1 MLLFTGGTLTVQKKY
16 ENYEQLFSSTISDL
30 TENSEKWLSFLETA
44 SRMYKYSFEDQ
55 LLIYA
60 QRPETRACADYSFW
74 TAVNRMN
81 RQLRQ
86 GCTEIALLD
95 QEKRKLHY
103 VYAMEDTEPKTN
115 GKSRNPEHYIW
126 QLAPDNRDVINDMLC
141 RQGGINSNNIE
152 KTIISMTSSMT
163 KLKMAE
169 YISEFDNIYHGLG
182 IKSPKLE
189 LETVVAEIAAASA
202 AYMTAKRT
210 GTDVSNY
217 LNMDCFSNLNLID
230 NPELTAFLGRVTT
243 DTAGAVLKL
252 IERNVNEH
260 KIQERSSEN
269 EQLTKGENRERN
281 TLRSERG
288 NNDISPNISREQRG
302 RNSDNTPLR
311 QDEREVSQGELQS
324 DIQQNADVRRVNS
337 SSGIDR
343 RTSSDNGRT
352 DNIGNGE
359 SGRNRRGAESE
370 RPDEVDRSDE
380 QLQTGSSR
388 DNSQGTDRSILSKET
403 EETKPSVSSVNDEAI
418 HNAFNEFKLNHS
430 FSNEQQLFFD
440 RIEQFAAKNNV
451 TENIIDRAFSERPV
465 YRRTYGN
472 RENLSKKMFEHSLKV
487 LESELERAIR
497 KNLAENNEKSAVS
510 VEQETSETI
519 NVHSEKTEGQ
529 EMAKYS
535 IYQLKSGAEYHD
547 YRFSNSDY
555 MKRMGYTPNFADY
568 DMVYTGDLSDIQG
581 NNKLEAIY
589 EKFNIAHPEDF
600 TGHSLSVSDI
610 VVIEENG
617 EKTAHFVDSI
627 GFTKM
632 PDFFLE
638 RKNNIVVDI
647 PKYNLTLDFSK
658 INSVSLKEE
667 QQNYIGG
674 LDSNGHEAKDNYDIG
689 TRTNRYYA
697 HDTELYVHNS
707 EYGTMPTKIDT
718 MIEDIEQFLDKSLE
732 LTDYRL
738 EIEDKN
744 GNTTIFDASKNSA
757 AVNDDVS
764 EEIIISSEDEI
775 FEHNAAV
782 LNDTQV
788 DDVLKLQENGEEMY
802 FRVTTITDDFMISM
816 ERVNEDGSPHT
827 EIGIGTKAIV
837 GKWKEILA
845 KENEN
850 SYIIRNPHISNE
862 NEVEQ
867 SEEQAVTIHSVDD
880 IEIGDMYN
888 YKGRE
893 YTVVSMRG
901 IYPDDVGISYNETMS
916 NGTVYAV
923 TENVDRH
930 KLAREGIYLGKSD
943 KLTQES
949 TATEYSEVTRSMYHT
964 DNPDVLI
971 IEGKG
976 SLAKIDITPTEELW
990 NRLAEKGIVR
1000 TNESVDRIIF
1010 NTDNLNWNKLVIP
1023 DKWGN
1028 MTNNIDIDKVFTEN
1042 EVRIAQSVADDVITP
1057 TLEGSQL
1064 SMFDEHITDD
1074 IILPTEEAPEEVL
1087 QVNEFEN
1094 KQSKIIQD
1102 NATKTD
1108 FTITDDK
1115 LGEGGAKTK
1124 YRANVEAIKTLKAI
1138 EADGRTATPEEQ
1150 EILSKYVGWGG
1161 LKNAFE
1167 DFHDD
1172 WKKEFTELKELLTPE
1187 EYKLAKASVLN
1198 AHYTSPLVI
1207 EKMYEALRNNGFTGG
1222 KILEPAMGI
1231 GNYFGKMPEDI
1242 RSSSN
1247 LYGVELDD
1255 ISGRIAKQLYQNA
1268 NIRITGF
1275 EKTLFKDNSFDLA
1288 IGNVPFGAYS
1298 LNEPK
1303 YNKYHFQIHDHFF
1316 AKALDKVKPGGIVAF
1331 ITSKGTLDKKN
1342 PDVRKYLAERAE
1354 LVGAIRLPNNAF
1366 KNNAGTEVTSDI
1378 IFLQKRENP
1387 IELTPLTT
1395 PDWVH
1400 LGKTDNGLTVNQ
1412 YFIDNPHM
1420 VLGNIVAGNKLYGHG
1435 NDDTMCE
1442 AIEGAD
1448 LSEQLS
1454 EAIKHINFEVL
1465 EKREEM
1471 AVEDTIAEIP
1481 SGIKNFSYAVINDK
1495 IYYRNNDE
1503 MELFNGKKSDIP
1515 RIKGM
1520 LDIRD
1525 TLRELIACQL
1535 DNGSDE
1541 QLHELQTKLNT
1552 VYDSFVAKYG
1562 RLNDKINV
1570 KAIKEDS
1577 SAPLLS
1583 SLEIY
1588 KGEEFS
1594 EKAAIFE
1601 KRTILAKNDVTSA
1614 DTSSEALTLSLAK
1627 KACVDMAYMQELT
1640 GFSEEKILSELKGVV
1655 FENPIKMDEN
1665 GKPRLEASDE
1675 YLSGNIRTKLEYM
1688 KTFHAEDSRY
1698 AHNIAAL
1705 EAAMPTR
1712 IEAADIDVKLGSP
1725 CVKPEIIQQFMY
1737 DTFKTPKYKQDF
1749 GLGYKDSV
1757 TVQYAEI
1764 NSTWFIPNKNSEKN
1778 NTAANSKFGTQRCSA
1793 YELLEDCLNMKN
1805 TVVKDAIERDGKK
1818 AYVLNQ
1824 KETEF
1829 AQEKQRQLQ
1838 ETFKNWIFADPVRR
1852 EEVVE
1857 TYNRMF
1863 NSIRPREYDGSVLEF
1878 PGMNNEI
1885 QLRKHQR
1892 DAVAHALYGGNTL
1905 FAHEVGAGKT
1915 FEMIAAAM
1923 EGKRLG
1929 LHHKAMICVPN
1940 HLTEQIGADFIKLYP
1955 NANVLVATS
1964 KDFTKNNRRK
1974 LFGKIATGDYDGIII
1989 GHSQLVNLPISKER
2003 QQNLL
2008 EKEIDEIV
2016 FAIKTLKAQSGQD
2029 YQVKQLE
2036 RTKKSLEAKLEKL
2049 IEAPRRDDVVD
2060 FEELGID
2067 KLILD
2072 EAHEFKNL
2080 FIATKMG
2087 NISGISTND
2096 DVQKTFD
2103 LYLKCQYLDEIT
2115 NNKGLIFAT
2124 GTPVS
2129 NSISEIYNMQKY
2141 LQSDLLRETG
2151 LNHFDMWAANFAETV
2166 TESQLSPE
2174 GNKYQMKTRFAK
2186 FNNLPELMALFKECA
2201 DIKTADMLGLKT
2213 PECTMHSIVA
2223 QPSGIQKSMIENL
2236 AERAKRIRLR
2246 QVDRKD
2252 DNMPMITNDG
2262 RKIGLD
2268 QRLMNSDLPDDKN
2281 SKLNT
2286 CINNVYDIWDKTSD
2300 KKLTQVIFCDLGVPQ
2315 NSNDKKKKGER
2326 FSVYDDIKNKL
2337 IAKGVPADEIAFIHD
2352 AATEEAKDKLF
2363 AKVRKGDV
2371 RVIIGST
2378 KKMGTGTNIQTKL
2391 VALHDLDAPW
2401 RPADMEQRRGRMV
2414 RQGNENEH
2422 VDHFRYVT
2430 EGTFDAYLYQMLEN
2444 KQKFISQI
2452 MTSKSP
2458 VRSCQ
2463 DMDEVTLSYAEVKAL
2478 SAGNPLIKE
2487 KMDLDIEVGKLKM
2500 LKSAHENNLYKL
2512 QNEVTTHLPM
2522 KIQYL
2527 KNEIKGITSDI
2538 EKAKNSPITYD
2549 SDGKAIFPSIEVN
2562 GKVFTDKEEAGKA
2575 LIAAFQAAVEKDYS
2589 KNHEIGNYRG
2599 FKLLVGY
2606 NPLEKSYGGMLQGE
2620 AKHITTLGGSE
2631 TGNFTRL
2638 DNLISTMDRR
2648 LIDAQRKLDGLVVE
2662 LEEAKT
2668 QLDVPFP
2675 REKELREKTKRL
2687 DELTKMLE
2695 ADADDNLAVAD
2706 NISEKTT
2713 SITDPYYL
2721 GECTPGA
2728 ISILEKNDIYFETH
2742 IIEDKPHVKIN
2753 AKDKDTVH
2761 ALLEEK
2767 PKLTL

>member
-1 MLLFTGGTLTVQKKY
+1 MQNKY
-16 ENYEQLFSSTISDL
+16 ETYEQLFTNTIGGL
-30 TENSEKWLSFLETA
+30 TENSEKWLGFLETA

-60 QRPETRACADYSFW
+60 QRPETRACADFSFW

-86 GCTEIALLD
+86 GCNEIALLD
-95 QEKRKLHY
+95 QEKKKLHY
-103 VYAMEDTEPKTN
+103 VYAMEDTEPRTN

-126 QLAPDNRDVINDMLC
+126 QLSPDNRDVINDMLC

-169 YISEFDNIYHGLG
+169 YISEFDSIYHGLG
-182 IKSPKLE
+182 IKSPKSE
-189 LETVVAEIAAASA
+189 VEKSVAEIAAASA

-210 GTDVSNY
+210 GTDVSDY
-217 LNMDCFSNLNLID
+217 LNMDCFSKLSLID

-252 IERNVNEH
+252 IERNVNEY
-260 KIQERSSEN
+260 KIQERSSAN
-269 EQLTKGENRERN
+269 ELTKGENRERN

-288 NNDISPNISREQRG
+288 NNDISPDISRGQRGGHTDNIS
-302 RNSDNTPLR
+302 LR
-311 QDEREVSQGELQS
+311 QDEGEVSQGELQS
-324 DIQQNADVRRVNS
+324 NIQQDADVRRVS
-337 SSGIDR
+337 FSSGVDR
-343 RTSSDNGRT
+343 RTGSGDGRKDSSS
-352 DNIGNGE
+352 NGE
-359 SGRNRRGAESE
+359 SGRNRRETESKKSSGLG
-370 RPDEVDRSDE
+370 RTDE
-380 QLQTGSSR
+380 QLQNVSTG
-388 DNSQGTDRSILSKET
+388 DNNQGTDRSILSKEA
-403 EETKPSVSSVNDEAI
+403 EETKPSAFSVNEEAI
-418 HNAFNEFKLNHS
+418 HNAFNELNLNHS
-430 FSNEQQLFFD
+430 FSAEQKLFFD
-440 RIEQFAAKNNV
+440 RIEQFATKNNV

-472 RENLSKKMFEHSLKV
+472 RDKLSQNLFNHSLKV
-487 LESELERAIR
+487 LESELERVIR
-497 KNLAENNEKSAVS
+497 KNLAESNEKSAVS
-510 VEQETSETI
+510 VEQKTSETT

-529 EMAKYS
+529 EMA
-535 IYQLKSGAEYHD
+535 
-547 YRFSNSDY
+547 N
-555 MKRMGYTPNFADY
+555 
-568 DMVYTGDLSDIQG
+568 
-581 NNKLEAIY
+581 
-589 EKFNIAHPEDF
+589 
-600 TGHSLSVSDI
+600 
-610 VVIEENG
+610 
-617 EKTAHFVDSI
+617 
-627 GFTKM
+627 
-632 PDFFLE
+632 
-638 RKNNIVVDI
+638 
-647 PKYNLTLDFSK
+647 
-658 INSVSLKEE
+658 
-667 QQNYIGG
+667 
-674 LDSNGHEAKDNYDIG
+674 
-689 TRTNRYYA
+689 
-697 HDTELYVHNS
+697 
-707 EYGTMPTKIDT
+707 
-718 MIEDIEQFLDKSLE
+718 
-732 LTDYRL
+732 
-738 EIEDKN
+738 
-744 GNTTIFDASKNSA
+744 IFDASKDIV

-788 DDVLKLQENGEEMY
+788 DDIELG
-802 FRVTTITDDFMISM
+802 
-816 ERVNEDGSPHT
+816 
-827 EIGIGTKAIV
+827 
-837 GKWKEILA
+837 
-845 KENEN
+845 
-850 SYIIRNPHISNE
+850 
-862 NEVEQ
+862 
-867 SEEQAVTIHSVDD
+867 D
-880 IEIGDMYN
+880 IFS

-893 YTVVSMRG
+893 YTVVSMQG

-949 TATEYSEVTRSMYHT
+949 TAIEYSEVTRSMYQT

-1028 MTNNIDIDKVFTEN
+1028 MTNNIDIYKVFTEN

-1102 NATKTD
+1102 NTTKTD

-1124 YRANVEAIKTLKAI
+1124 YRANVEAIKTLKTI
-1138 EADGRTATPEEQ
+1138 ESEERTATPEEQ

-1172 WKKEFTELKELLTPE
+1172 WKKEFSELKELLTPE

-1255 ISGRIAKQLYQNA
+1255 ISGRISKQLYPNA

-1298 LNEPK
+1298 INEPK

-1387 IELTPLTT
+1387 IELTPLST

-1412 YFIDNPHM
+1412 YFIDNPQM

-1465 EKREEM
+1465 ENREEM

-1515 RIKGM
+1515 RIKAM
-1520 LDIRD
+1520 IDIRD

-1570 KAIKEDS
+1570 KAIKDDS

-1688 KTFHAEDSRY
+1688 KTFHAGDSRY

-1737 DTFKTPKYKQDF
+1737 DTFKTPQYKQDF

-1764 NSTWFIPNKNSEKN
+1764 NSTWFIPNKSSEKN

-1793 YELLEDCLNMKN
+1793 YELLEDCLNLKN

-2124 GTPVS
+2124 GTP
-2129 NSISEIYNMQKY
+2129 Y
-2141 LQSDLLRETG
+2141 
-2151 LNHFDMWAANFAETV
+2151 A
-2166 TESQLSPE
+2166 SP
-2174 GNKYQMKTRFAK
+2174 YQ
-2186 FNNLPELMALFKECA
+2186 
-2201 DIKTADMLGLKT
+2201 
-2213 PECTMHSIVA
+2213 H
-2223 QPSGIQKSMIENL
+2223 
-2236 AERAKRIRLR
+2236 
-2246 QVDRKD
+2246 
-2252 DNMPMITNDG
+2252 
-2262 RKIGLD
+2262 
-2268 QRLMNSDLPDDKN
+2268 
-2281 SKLNT
+2281 
-2286 CINNVYDIWDKTSD
+2286 
-2300 KKLTQVIFCDLGVPQ
+2300 
-2315 NSNDKKKKGER
+2315 
-2326 FSVYDDIKNKL
+2326 
-2337 IAKGVPADEIAFIHD
+2337 
-2352 AATEEAKDKLF
+2352 
-2363 AKVRKGDV
+2363 
-2371 RVIIGST
+2371 
-2378 KKMGTGTNIQTKL
+2378 
-2391 VALHDLDAPW
+2391 
-2401 RPADMEQRRGRMV
+2401 
-2414 RQGNENEH
+2414 
-2422 VDHFRYVT
+2422 
-2430 EGTFDAYLYQMLEN
+2430 
-2444 KQKFISQI
+2444 
-2452 MTSKSP
+2452 
-2458 VRSCQ
+2458 
-2463 DMDEVTLSYAEVKAL
+2463 
-2478 SAGNPLIKE
+2478 
-2487 KMDLDIEVGKLKM
+2487 
-2500 LKSAHENNLYKL
+2500 
-2512 QNEVTTHLPM
+2512 
-2522 KIQYL
+2522 
-2527 KNEIKGITSDI
+2527 
-2538 EKAKNSPITYD
+2538 
-2549 SDGKAIFPSIEVN
+2549 
-2562 GKVFTDKEEAGKA
+2562 
-2575 LIAAFQAAVEKDYS
+2575 
-2589 KNHEIGNYRG
+2589 
-2599 FKLLVGY
+2599 
-2606 NPLEKSYGGMLQGE
+2606 
-2620 AKHITTLGGSE
+2620 
-2631 TGNFTRL
+2631 
-2638 DNLISTMDRR
+2638 
-2648 LIDAQRKLDGLVVE
+2648 
-2662 LEEAKT
+2662 
-2668 QLDVPFP
+2668 
-2675 REKELREKTKRL
+2675 
-2687 DELTKMLE
+2687 
-2695 ADADDNLAVAD
+2695 
-2706 NISEKTT
+2706 
-2713 SITDPYYL
+2713 
-2721 GECTPGA
+2721 
-2728 ISILEKNDIYFETH
+2728 
-2742 IIEDKPHVKIN
+2742 
-2753 AKDKDTVH
+2753 
-2761 ALLEEK
+2761 
-2767 PKLTL
+2767 

>member
-1 MLLFTGGTLTVQKKY
+1 M
-16 ENYEQLFSSTISDL
+16 
-30 TENSEKWLSFLETA
+30 
-44 SRMYKYSFEDQ
+44 
-55 LLIYA
+55 
-60 QRPETRACADYSFW
+60 
-74 TAVNRMN
+74 
-81 RQLRQ
+81 
-86 GCTEIALLD
+86 
-95 QEKRKLHY
+95 
-103 VYAMEDTEPKTN
+103 
-115 GKSRNPEHYIW
+115 
-126 QLAPDNRDVINDMLC
+126 
-141 RQGGINSNNIE
+141 
-152 KTIISMTSSMT
+152 
-163 KLKMAE
+163 
-169 YISEFDNIYHGLG
+169 
-182 IKSPKLE
+182 
-189 LETVVAEIAAASA
+189 
-202 AYMTAKRT
+202 
-210 GTDVSNY
+210 
-217 LNMDCFSNLNLID
+217 
-230 NPELTAFLGRVTT
+230 
-243 DTAGAVLKL
+243 
-252 IERNVNEH
+252 
-260 KIQERSSEN
+260 
-269 EQLTKGENRERN
+269 
-281 TLRSERG
+281 
-288 NNDISPNISREQRG
+288 
-302 RNSDNTPLR
+302 
-311 QDEREVSQGELQS
+311 
-324 DIQQNADVRRVNS
+324 
-337 SSGIDR
+337 
-343 RTSSDNGRT
+343 GRT
-352 DNIGNGE
+352 
-359 SGRNRRGAESE
+359 
-370 RPDEVDRSDE
+370 DE
-380 QLQTGSSR
+380 QLQNVSTG
-388 DNSQGTDRSILSKET
+388 DNNQGTDRSILSKEA
-403 EETKPSVSSVNDEAI
+403 EETKPSAFSVNEEAI
-418 HNAFNEFKLNHS
+418 HNAFNELNLNHS
-430 FSNEQQLFFD
+430 FSAEQKLFFD
-440 RIEQFAAKNNV
+440 RIEQFATKNNV

-472 RENLSKKMFEHSLKV
+472 RDKLSQNLFNHSLKV
-487 LESELERAIR
+487 LESELERVIR
-497 KNLAENNEKSAVS
+497 KNLAESNEKSVVS
-510 VEQETSETI
+510 VEQESSETT

-529 EMAKYS
+529 EMA
-535 IYQLKSGAEYHD
+535 
-547 YRFSNSDY
+547 N
-555 MKRMGYTPNFADY
+555 
-568 DMVYTGDLSDIQG
+568 
-581 NNKLEAIY
+581 
-589 EKFNIAHPEDF
+589 
-600 TGHSLSVSDI
+600 
-610 VVIEENG
+610 
-617 EKTAHFVDSI
+617 
-627 GFTKM
+627 
-632 PDFFLE
+632 
-638 RKNNIVVDI
+638 
-647 PKYNLTLDFSK
+647 
-658 INSVSLKEE
+658 
-667 QQNYIGG
+667 
-674 LDSNGHEAKDNYDIG
+674 
-689 TRTNRYYA
+689 
-697 HDTELYVHNS
+697 
-707 EYGTMPTKIDT
+707 
-718 MIEDIEQFLDKSLE
+718 
-732 LTDYRL
+732 
-738 EIEDKN
+738 
-744 GNTTIFDASKNSA
+744 IFDASKDIV

-788 DDVLKLQENGEEMY
+788 DDIELG
-802 FRVTTITDDFMISM
+802 
-816 ERVNEDGSPHT
+816 
-827 EIGIGTKAIV
+827 
-837 GKWKEILA
+837 
-845 KENEN
+845 
-850 SYIIRNPHISNE
+850 
-862 NEVEQ
+862 
-867 SEEQAVTIHSVDD
+867 D
-880 IEIGDMYN
+880 IFS

-893 YTVVSMRG
+893 YTVVSMQG

-949 TATEYSEVTRSMYHT
+949 TAIEYSEVTRSMYQT

-976 SLAKIDITPTEELW
+976 SLAKIDITPTEELR

-1094 KQSKIIQD
+1094 KQSEIIQD
-1102 NATKTD
+1102 NTTKTD

-1124 YRANVEAIKTLKAI
+1124 FRANVEAIKTLKTI
-1138 EADGRTATPEEQ
+1138 EAEERTATPEEQ

-1172 WKKEFTELKELLTPE
+1172 WKKEFSELKELLTPE

-1316 AKALDKVKPGGIVAF
+1316 AKSLDKVKPGGIVAF

-1378 IFLQKRENP
+1378 IFLQKREIP
-1387 IELTPLTT
+1387 IELTPFST

-1412 YFIDNPHM
+1412 YFIDNPQM

-1465 EKREEM
+1465 ENREEM

-1515 RIKGM
+1515 RIKAM
-1520 LDIRD
+1520 IDIRD

-1541 QLHELQTKLNT
+1541 QLHELQTKLNA

-1688 KTFHAEDSRY
+1688 KTFHAGDSRY

-1737 DTFKTPKYKQDF
+1737 DTFKTPQYKQDF

-1764 NSTWFIPNKNSEKN
+1764 NSTWFIPNKSSEKN

-1793 YELLEDCLNMKN
+1793 YELLEDCLNLKN
-1805 TVVKDAIERDGKK
+1805 TVVKDAIERDVKK

-1905 FAHEVGAGKT
+1905 FTHEVGAGKT

-2008 EKEIDEIV
+2008 EREIDEIV
-2016 FAIKTLKAQSGQD
+2016 AAIAALKAQNGQS

-2036 RTKKSLEAKLEKL
+2036 RTKKSLEIKLRKL

-2087 NISGISTND
+2087 NISGIATND

-2213 PECTMHSIVA
+2213 PECTMHSVVA

-2246 QVDRKD
+2246 EVDRKD

-2268 QRLMNSDLPDDKN
+2268 QRLMNPDLPDDKN

-2286 CINNVYDIWDKTSD
+2286 CINNVYDIWDKTAD
-2300 KKLTQVIFCDLGVPQ
+2300 KRLTQVIFCDLGVPQ
-2315 NSNDKKKKGER
+2315 SSNDKKKKGER

-2371 RVIIGST
+2371 RVLIGST

-2401 RPADMEQRRGRMV
+2401 RPADMDQRRGRMV

-2527 KNEIKGITSDI
+2527 KNEINGITADI
-2538 EKAKNSPITYD
+2538 EKAKKSPITYD
-2549 SDGKAIFPSIEVN
+2549 SDGKAVFPSIEIN

-2599 FKLLVGY
+2599 FKLLVAY
-2606 NPLEKSYGGMLQGE
+2606 NPLEKSYSGMLQGE

-2648 LIDAQRKLDGLVVE
+2648 LIDAHRKLDGLVVE

-2675 REKELREKTKRL
+2675 REEELKEKTKRL

-2695 ADADDNLAVAD
+2695 EVAD
-2706 NISEKTT
+2706 ESIEKTPDINT
-2713 SITDPYYL
+2713 IAEPYYI
-2721 GECTPGA
+2721 GECTPEA
-2728 ISILEKNDIYFETH
+2728 ISLLEKNGIYFETNT
-2742 IIEDKPHVKIN
+2742 IDDKTYVKIN
-2753 AKDKDTVH
+2753 EKDKDAAH
-2761 ALLEEK
+2761 NLLSKK

>member
-1 MLLFTGGTLTVQKKY
+1 MQKKY
-16 ENYEQLFSSTISDL
+16 ETYEQLFTNTIGGL
-30 TENSEKWLSFLETA
+30 TENSEKWLGFLETA

-60 QRPETRACADYSFW
+60 QRPETRACADFSFW

-86 GCTEIALLD
+86 GCNEIALLD
-95 QEKRKLHY
+95 QEKKKLHY
-103 VYAMEDTEPKTN
+103 VYAMEDTEPRTN
-115 GKSRNPEHYIW
+115 GKSKNPEHYIW
-126 QLAPDNRDVINDMLC
+126 QLAPDNRDVINNMLC
-141 RQGGINSNNIE
+141 RQGDINSNNIE

-169 YISEFDNIYHGLG
+169 YISEFDNIFNG
-182 IKSPKLE
+182 INTNHTKSE
-189 LETVVAEIAAASA
+189 LETAIAEISAVSA
-202 AYMTAKRT
+202 AYMTAQRT
-210 GTDVSNY
+210 GTDISEH
-217 LNMDCFSNLNLID
+217 LNMDCFSKLSLID
-230 NPELTAFLGRVTT
+230 NSELTAFLGRVTT

-252 IERNVNEH
+252 IERNVTEH
-260 KIQERSSEN
+260 KIQERSSAN
-269 EQLTKGENRERN
+269 ELTKGENRERN

-288 NNDISPNISREQRG
+288 NNDISPDISRGQRG
-302 RNSDNTPLR
+302 GHTDDISLR
-311 QDEREVSQGELQS
+311 QNEREVSQGELQS
-324 DIQQNADVRRVNS
+324 NIQQDADVRRVSS
-337 SSGIDR
+337 SSGVDR
-343 RTSSDNGRT
+343 RTSSGDGRK
-352 DNIGNGE
+352 DSSSNGE
-359 SGRNRRGAESE
+359 SGRNGRRTESK
-370 RPDEVDRSDE
+370 RSSDLGRSDE

-388 DNSQGTDRSILSKET
+388 DNSQGTDRSILSKEA
-403 EETKPSVSSVNDEAI
+403 EETKPSAFSVNEEAI

-472 RENLSKKMFEHSLKV
+472 RDKLSQNLFNHSLKV

-497 KNLAENNEKSAVS
+497 KNLAENNEKIAVS
-510 VEQETSETI
+510 VDQETSEAM

-535 IYQLKSGAEYHD
+535 
-547 YRFSNSDY
+547 
-555 MKRMGYTPNFADY
+555 
-568 DMVYTGDLSDIQG
+568 
-581 NNKLEAIY
+581 
-589 EKFNIAHPEDF
+589 
-600 TGHSLSVSDI
+600 
-610 VVIEENG
+610 
-617 EKTAHFVDSI
+617 
-627 GFTKM
+627 
-632 PDFFLE
+632 
-638 RKNNIVVDI
+638 
-647 PKYNLTLDFSK
+647 
-658 INSVSLKEE
+658 
-667 QQNYIGG
+667 
-674 LDSNGHEAKDNYDIG
+674 
-689 TRTNRYYA
+689 
-697 HDTELYVHNS
+697 
-707 EYGTMPTKIDT
+707 
-718 MIEDIEQFLDKSLE
+718 
-732 LTDYRL
+732 
-738 EIEDKN
+738 
-744 GNTTIFDASKNSA
+744 SKNIT

-764 EEIIISSEDEI
+764 DEEIIISLEDEI

-782 LNDTQV
+782 LNNTQV

-850 SYIIRNPHISNE
+850 SYIIRNPHISNK

-867 SEEQAVTIHSVDD
+867 SKEQAVTVHTADD
-880 IEIGDMYN
+880 IELGDIFS

-893 YTVVSMRG
+893 YTVVSMQG

-949 TATEYSEVTRSMYHT
+949 TAIEYSEVTRSMYQT

-990 NRLAEKGIVR
+990 NRLAEKGVVR

-1010 NTDNLNWNKLVIP
+1010 NTDNINWNKLVIP

-1094 KQSKIIQD
+1094 KQSEIIQD
-1102 NATKTD
+1102 NTTKTD

-1124 YRANVEAIKTLKAI
+1124 FRANVEAIKTLKTI
-1138 EADGRTATPEEQ
+1138 ESEERTATPEEQ

-1172 WKKEFTELKELLTPE
+1172 WKKEFSELKELLTPE

-1222 KILEPAMGI
+1222 KILEPAIGI

-1303 YNKYHFQIHDHFF
+1303 YNKYYFQIHDHFF

-1342 PDVRKYLAERAE
+1342 PDVRKYIAERAE

-1400 LGKTDNGLTVNQ
+1400 LGKTDNGLPVNQ
-1412 YFIDNPHM
+1412 YFIDNPQM

-1435 NDDTMCE
+1435 NDDTMCV

-1465 EKREEM
+1465 EKREEI

-1515 RIKGM
+1515 RIKAM
-1520 LDIRD
+1520 VDIRD

-1552 VYDSFVAKYG
+1552 SYDSFVAKYG
-1562 RLNDKINV
+1562 RLNDKTNV

-1594 EKAAIFE
+1594 GKAAIFE

-1627 KACVDMAYMQELT
+1627 KACVDMEYMQELT
-1640 GFSEEKILSELKGVV
+1640 GFSEEKILSELNGVV
-1655 FENPIKMDEN
+1655 FENPMKKDEN
-1665 GKPRLEASDE
+1665 GKPRLETSDE

-1688 KTFHAEDSRY
+1688 KAFHTDDNRY
-1698 AHNIAAL
+1698 THNIAAL
-1705 EAAMPTR
+1705 EAAMPPR
-1712 IEAADIDVKLGSP
+1712 IEAADIDIKLGAP
-1725 CVKPEIIQQFMY
+1725 CIKPEIIQQFMY
-1737 DTFKTPKYKQDF
+1737 ETFNTPRYKQDF

-1757 TVQYAEI
+1757 TVQYADI
-1764 NSTWFIPNKNSEKN
+1764 NSTWFIANKNSEKN

-1793 YELLEDCLNMKN
+1793 YELLEECLNMKN
-1805 TVVKDAIERDGKK
+1805 AVVRDTIERDGKK
-1818 AYVLNQ
+1818 VYVLNQ
-1824 KETEF
+1824 KETDF

-1838 ETFKNWIFADPVRR
+1838 ETFKSWIFADAVRR

-1863 NSIRPREYDGSVLEF
+1863 NSIRPREYDGSALEF
-1878 PGMNNEI
+1878 PGMNSEI

-1929 LHHKAMICVPN
+1929 LHQKAMICVPN
-1940 HLTEQIGADFIKLYP
+1940 HLTEQIGSDFVRLYP
-1955 NANVLVATS
+1955 NANILVATT
-1964 KDFTKNNRRK
+1964 KDFSKNNRRK

-1989 GHSQLVNLPISKER
+1989 GHSQLTNLPVSKER

-2008 EKEIDEIV
+2008 EREIDEIV
-2016 FAIKTLKAQSGQD
+2016 TAIGALKAQSGQD

-2036 RTKKSLEAKLEKL
+2036 KTKKTLETKLQKL
-2049 IEAPRRDDVVD
+2049 IDAPRRDDVVD

-2072 EAHEFKNL
+2072 EAHDFKNL

-2213 PECTMHSIVA
+2213 PECTMHSVVA

-2268 QRLMNSDLPDDKN
+2268 QRLMNPDLPDDKN
-2281 SKLNT
+2281 SKLNM
-2286 CINNVYDIWDKTSD
+2286 CINNVYDIWDKTAE
-2300 KKLTQVIFCDLGVPQ
+2300 KRLTQVIFCDLGVPQ
-2315 NSNDKKKKGER
+2315 KNNDKKKNGEH
-2326 FSVYDDIKNKL
+2326 FCVYDDIKNKL
-2337 IAKGVPADEIAFIHD
+2337 IEKGVPADEIAFIHD

-2487 KMDLDIEVGKLKM
+2487 KMDLDIEVSKLKM

-2527 KNEIKGITSDI
+2527 KNEINGITADI
-2538 EKAKNSPITYD
+2538 EKAKKSPITYD
-2549 SDGKAIFPSIEVN
+2549 SDGKAVFPSIEVN

-2675 REKELREKTKRL
+2675 REEELREKTKRL

-2706 NISEKTT
+2706 NTSEKTT

-2761 ALLEEK
+2761 ALLEER

>member
-1 MLLFTGGTLTVQKKY
+1 MQKKY
-16 ENYEQLFSSTISDL
+16 ENYEQLFSSTISGL

-60 QRPETRACADYSFW
+60 QKPETRACADFSFW

-95 QEKRKLHY
+95 QEKKKLHY
-103 VYAMEDTEPKTN
+103 VYAMEDTEPRTN
-115 GKSRNPEHYIW
+115 GKSKNPENYIW
-126 QLAPDNRDVINDMLC
+126 QLTPDNRDVINDMLC

-243 DTAGAVLKL
+243 DIAGAVLKL
-252 IERNVNEH
+252 IERNVNEY
-260 KIQERSSEN
+260 KIQERSSAN
-269 EQLTKGENRERN
+269 ELTKGENRERN

-288 NNDISPNISREQRG
+288 NNDISPDISREQRG

-370 RPDEVDRSDE
+370 RPDEVGRSDE
-380 QLQTGSSR
+380 QLQTDSSR
-388 DNSQGTDRSILSKET
+388 DNSQGTDRSILSKEA
-403 EETKPSVSSVNDEAI
+403 EETKPSAFSVNEEAI
-418 HNAFNEFKLNHS
+418 HNAFNELNLNHS
-430 FSNEQQLFFD
+430 FSAEQKLFFD
-440 RIEQFAAKNNV
+440 RIEQFATKNNV

-472 RENLSKKMFEHSLKV
+472 RENLSKKIFEHSLKV
-487 LESELERAIR
+487 LESELERTIR
-497 KNLAENNEKSAVS
+497 KNLTENNEKNAVS
-510 VEQETSETI
+510 VEQETSEAM

-535 IYQLKSGAEYHD
+535 IYQLKSGAEYYD
-547 YRFSNSDY
+547 YHFSNSDY
-555 MKRMGYTPNFADY
+555 MEKRGYVPNYADY

-617 EKTAHFVDSI
+617 EQTAHFVDSI

-647 PKYNLTLDFSK
+647 PKYNLTLDFSE

-667 QQNYIGG
+667 QQNYIDG

-689 TRTNRYYA
+689 TKTNRYYA

-707 EYGTMPTKIDT
+707 EYGTMPTTIDT

-893 YTVVSMRG
+893 YTVVSMQG
-901 IYPDDVGISYNETMS
+901 IYPDDIGISYNEKLS
-916 NGTVYAV
+916 NGTEYAI
-923 TENVDRH
+923 TENVDKH
-930 KLAREGIYLGKSD
+930 KLINEGVYLGNAEKEKSQELL
-943 KLTQES
+943 KRLGEQHSELTNNSDLDNDIPQNDINVN
-949 TATEYSEVTRSMYHT
+949 TADERSSEDS
-964 DNPDVLI
+964 
-971 IEGKG
+971 E
-976 SLAKIDITPTEELW
+976 KIDTDAETSEMQ
-990 NRLAEKGIVR
+990 LA
-1000 TNESVDRIIF
+1000 F
-1010 NTDNLNWNKLVIP
+1010 
-1023 DKWGN
+1023 
-1028 MTNNIDIDKVFTEN
+1028 DIDT
-1042 EVRIAQSVADDVITP
+1042 T
-1057 TLEGSQL
+1057 QL
-1064 SMFDEHITDD
+1064 QQAHSE
-1074 IILPTEEAPEEVL
+1074 
-1087 QVNEFEN
+1087 
-1094 KQSKIIQD
+1094 IIQD
-1102 NATKTD
+1102 NTTKTD

-1124 YRANVEAIKTLKAI
+1124 FRANVDAIKTLKTI
-1138 EADGRTATPEEQ
+1138 EAEERTATPEEQ

-1172 WKKEFTELKELLTPE
+1172 WKKEFSELKELLTPE

-1207 EKMYEALRNNGFTGG
+1207 EKMYEVLRNNGFTGG

-1387 IELTPLTT
+1387 IELTPLST

-1400 LGKTDNGLTVNQ
+1400 LGKTDNGLAVNQ
-1412 YFIDNPHM
+1412 YFIDNPQM

-1465 EKREEM
+1465 ENREEM

-1535 DNGSDE
+1535 DNSSDE

-1757 TVQYAEI
+1757 TVQYADI
-1764 NSTWFIPNKNSEKN
+1764 NSTWFIPNKSSEKN

-1793 YELLEDCLNMKN
+1793 YELLEDCLNMKK

-2115 NNKGLIFAT
+2115 DSKGIIFAT

-2213 PECTMHSIVA
+2213 PECTMHSVVA

-2268 QRLMNSDLPDDKN
+2268 QRLMNPDLPDDKN

-2527 KNEIKGITSDI
+2527 KNEINGITADI
-2538 EKAKNSPITYD
+2538 EKAKKSPITYD
-2549 SDGKAIFPSIEVN
+2549 SDGKAIFPSIEIN

-2589 KNHEIGNYRG
+2589 TNHEIGNYRG

-2620 AKHITTLGGSE
+2620 AKHIITLGGSE

-2668 QLDVPFP
+2668 QLDVSFP
-2675 REKELREKTKRL
+2675 REEELREKTKRL

-2753 AKDKDTVH
+2753 AKDKVH

>member
-1 MLLFTGGTLTVQKKY
+1 MQKKY
-16 ENYEQLFSSTISDL
+16 ETYEQLFTNTIGGL
-30 TENSEKWLSFLETA
+30 TENSEKWLGFLETA

-60 QRPETRACADYSFW
+60 QRPETRACADFSFW

-86 GCTEIALLD
+86 GCNEIALLN
-95 QEKRKLHY
+95 QEKKKLHY
-103 VYAMEDTEPKTN
+103 VYAMEDTEPRTN

-126 QLAPDNRDVINDMLC
+126 QLAPGNRDVINDMLC

-163 KLKMAE
+163 KLKIAE
-169 YISEFDNIYHGLG
+169 YISEFDNLYHGLG
-182 IKSPKLE
+182 IKSPKSE
-189 LETVVAEIAAASA
+189 LETAVAEIAAASA

-210 GTDVSNY
+210 GTDVSDY
-217 LNMDCFSNLNLID
+217 LNMDCFSKLSLID

-252 IERNVNEH
+252 IERNVNEY
-260 KIQERSSEN
+260 KIQERSSAN
-269 EQLTKGENRERN
+269 ELTKGENRERN

-288 NNDISPNISREQRG
+288 NNDISPDISRGQRGGHTDNIS
-302 RNSDNTPLR
+302 LR

-324 DIQQNADVRRVNS
+324 NIQQDADVRRVSS
-337 SSGIDR
+337 SSGVDR

-370 RPDEVDRSDE
+370 RPDEVGRSDE

-388 DNSQGTDRSILSKET
+388 DNSQGTDRSILSKEA
-403 EETKPSVSSVNDEAI
+403 EETKPSASSSAQEKAL
-418 HNAFNEFKLNHS
+418 HNAFDELNLNHS
-430 FSNEQQLFFD
+430 FSAEQKLFFE
-440 RIEQFAAKNNV
+440 RIEQFATKNNI

-472 RENLSKKMFEHSLKV
+472 RDKLSQNLFNHSLKV
-487 LESELERAIR
+487 LESELERVIR
-497 KNLAENNEKSAVS
+497 KNLAESNEKSAVS
-510 VEQETSETI
+510 VEQETSEAM

-529 EMAKYS
+529 EKTVLN
-535 IYQLKSGAEYHD
+535 Q
-547 YRFSNSDY
+547 
-555 MKRMGYTPNFADY
+555 
-568 DMVYTGDLSDIQG
+568 
-581 NNKLEAIY
+581 
-589 EKFNIAHPEDF
+589 
-600 TGHSLSVSDI
+600 
-610 VVIEENG
+610 ENQ
-617 EKTAHFVDSI
+617 
-627 GFTKM
+627 
-632 PDFFLE
+632 
-638 RKNNIVVDI
+638 NIV
-647 PKYNLTLDFSK
+647 
-658 INSVSLKEE
+658 EE
-667 QQNYIGG
+667 Q
-674 LDSNGHEAKDNYDIG
+674 LTFD
-689 TRTNRYYA
+689 
-697 HDTELYVHNS
+697 
-707 EYGTMPTKIDT
+707 IDT
-718 MIEDIEQFLDKSLE
+718 AQPK
-732 LTDYRL
+732 
-738 EIEDKN
+738 
-744 GNTTIFDASKNSA
+744 
-757 AVNDDVS
+757 
-764 EEIIISSEDEI
+764 
-775 FEHNAAV
+775 
-782 LNDTQV
+782 Q
-788 DDVLKLQENGEEMY
+788 
-802 FRVTTITDDFMISM
+802 
-816 ERVNEDGSPHT
+816 
-827 EIGIGTKAIV
+827 
-837 GKWKEILA
+837 
-845 KENEN
+845 
-850 SYIIRNPHISNE
+850 
-862 NEVEQ
+862 
-867 SEEQAVTIHSVDD
+867 EQA
-880 IEIGDMYN
+880 
-888 YKGRE
+888 
-893 YTVVSMRG
+893 
-901 IYPDDVGISYNETMS
+901 
-916 NGTVYAV
+916 
-923 TENVDRH
+923 
-930 KLAREGIYLGKSD
+930 
-943 KLTQES
+943 
-949 TATEYSEVTRSMYHT
+949 
-964 DNPDVLI
+964 
-971 IEGKG
+971 
-976 SLAKIDITPTEELW
+976 EL
-990 NRLAEKGIVR
+990 
-1000 TNESVDRIIF
+1000 
-1010 NTDNLNWNKLVIP
+1010 
-1023 DKWGN
+1023 
-1028 MTNNIDIDKVFTEN
+1028 
-1042 EVRIAQSVADDVITP
+1042 
-1057 TLEGSQL
+1057 
-1064 SMFDEHITDD
+1064 
-1074 IILPTEEAPEEVL
+1074 
-1087 QVNEFEN
+1087 
-1094 KQSKIIQD
+1094 IQD
-1102 NATKTD
+1102 NTTKTD

-1124 YRANVEAIKTLKAI
+1124 YRANVEAIKTLKTI
-1138 EADGRTATPEEQ
+1138 ESEERAATPEEQ

-1242 RSSSN
+1242 CSSSN

-1275 EKTLFKDNSFDLA
+1275 EKTSFKDNSFDLA

-1298 LNEPK
+1298 INEPK

-1342 PDVRKYLAERAE
+1342 PDVRKYIAERAE

-1387 IELTPLTT
+1387 IELTPLST

-1400 LGKTDNGLTVNQ
+1400 LGKTDKGLPVNQ
-1412 YFIDNPHM
+1412 YFIDNPQM

-1471 AVEDTIAEIP
+1471 AVEDANAEIP

-1515 RIKGM
+1515 RIKAM
-1520 LDIRD
+1520 VDIRD

-1562 RLNDKINV
+1562 RINDKINT
-1570 KAIKEDS
+1570 AAFKEDS

-1601 KRTILAKNDVTSA
+1601 KRTILAKNDVSSA

-1688 KTFHAEDSRY
+1688 KAFHTDDNRY
-1698 AHNIAAL
+1698 THNIAAL

-1737 DTFKTPKYKQDF
+1737 ETFNTPRYKQDF

-1764 NSTWFIPNKNSEKN
+1764 NSTWFIPNKSSEKN

-1805 TVVKDAIERDGKK
+1805 TVVKDAIERDGKRV
-1818 AYVLNQ
+1818 YVLNQ
-1824 KETEF
+1824 TETEF

-1852 EEVVE
+1852 EDVVE

-1929 LHHKAMICVPN
+1929 LHHKAMICVSN

-1989 GHSQLVNLPISKER
+1989 GHSQLVNLPVSKER
-2003 QQNLL
+2003 QQNLM
-2008 EKEIDEIV
+2008 KREIDEIV
-2016 FAIKTLKAQSGQD
+2016 TSIATLKSQNGQD
-2029 YQVKQLE
+2029 YQIKQLE
-2036 RTKKSLEAKLEKL
+2036 RTRKSLETKLEKL

-2080 FIATKMG
+2080 FISTKMG

-2124 GTPVS
+2124 GTP
-2129 NSISEIYNMQKY
+2129 Y
-2141 LQSDLLRETG
+2141 
-2151 LNHFDMWAANFAETV
+2151 A
-2166 TESQLSPE
+2166 SP
-2174 GNKYQMKTRFAK
+2174 YQ
-2186 FNNLPELMALFKECA
+2186 
-2201 DIKTADMLGLKT
+2201 
-2213 PECTMHSIVA
+2213 H
-2223 QPSGIQKSMIENL
+2223 
-2236 AERAKRIRLR
+2236 
-2246 QVDRKD
+2246 
-2252 DNMPMITNDG
+2252 
-2262 RKIGLD
+2262 
-2268 QRLMNSDLPDDKN
+2268 
-2281 SKLNT
+2281 
-2286 CINNVYDIWDKTSD
+2286 
-2300 KKLTQVIFCDLGVPQ
+2300 
-2315 NSNDKKKKGER
+2315 
-2326 FSVYDDIKNKL
+2326 
-2337 IAKGVPADEIAFIHD
+2337 
-2352 AATEEAKDKLF
+2352 
-2363 AKVRKGDV
+2363 
-2371 RVIIGST
+2371 
-2378 KKMGTGTNIQTKL
+2378 
-2391 VALHDLDAPW
+2391 
-2401 RPADMEQRRGRMV
+2401 
-2414 RQGNENEH
+2414 
-2422 VDHFRYVT
+2422 
-2430 EGTFDAYLYQMLEN
+2430 
-2444 KQKFISQI
+2444 
-2452 MTSKSP
+2452 
-2458 VRSCQ
+2458 
-2463 DMDEVTLSYAEVKAL
+2463 
-2478 SAGNPLIKE
+2478 
-2487 KMDLDIEVGKLKM
+2487 
-2500 LKSAHENNLYKL
+2500 
-2512 QNEVTTHLPM
+2512 
-2522 KIQYL
+2522 
-2527 KNEIKGITSDI
+2527 
-2538 EKAKNSPITYD
+2538 
-2549 SDGKAIFPSIEVN
+2549 
-2562 GKVFTDKEEAGKA
+2562 
-2575 LIAAFQAAVEKDYS
+2575 
-2589 KNHEIGNYRG
+2589 
-2599 FKLLVGY
+2599 
-2606 NPLEKSYGGMLQGE
+2606 
-2620 AKHITTLGGSE
+2620 
-2631 TGNFTRL
+2631 
-2638 DNLISTMDRR
+2638 
-2648 LIDAQRKLDGLVVE
+2648 
-2662 LEEAKT
+2662 
-2668 QLDVPFP
+2668 
-2675 REKELREKTKRL
+2675 
-2687 DELTKMLE
+2687 
-2695 ADADDNLAVAD
+2695 
-2706 NISEKTT
+2706 
-2713 SITDPYYL
+2713 
-2721 GECTPGA
+2721 
-2728 ISILEKNDIYFETH
+2728 
-2742 IIEDKPHVKIN
+2742 
-2753 AKDKDTVH
+2753 
-2761 ALLEEK
+2761 
-2767 PKLTL
+2767 

>member
-1 MLLFTGGTLTVQKKY
+1 MQNKY
-16 ENYEQLFSSTISDL
+16 ETYEQLFTNTIGGL
-30 TENSEKWLSFLETA
+30 TENSEKWLGFLETA

-60 QRPETRACADYSFW
+60 QRPETRACADFSFW

-86 GCTEIALLD
+86 GCNEIALLD
-95 QEKRKLHY
+95 QEKKKLHY
-103 VYAMEDTEPKTN
+103 VYAMEDTEPRTN

-126 QLAPDNRDVINDMLC
+126 QLSPDNRDVINDMLC

-169 YISEFDNIYHGLG
+169 YISEFDSIYHGLG
-182 IKSPKLE
+182 IKLPKSE
-189 LETVVAEIAAASA
+189 VEKAVAEIAAASA

-210 GTDVSNY
+210 GTDVSDY
-217 LNMDCFSNLNLID
+217 LNMDCFSKLSLID

-252 IERNVNEH
+252 IERNVNEY
-260 KIQERSSEN
+260 KIQERSSAN
-269 EQLTKGENRERN
+269 ELTKGENRERN

-288 NNDISPNISREQRG
+288 NNDISPDISRGQRGGHTNNIS
-302 RNSDNTPLR
+302 LR
-311 QDEREVSQGELQS
+311 QDEGEVSQGELQS
-324 DIQQNADVRRVNS
+324 NIQQDADVRRVSS
-337 SSGIDR
+337 SSGVDR
-343 RTSSDNGRT
+343 RTGSGDGRKDSSS
-352 DNIGNGE
+352 NGE
-359 SGRNRRGAESE
+359 SGRNRRGTESKKSSGLG
-370 RPDEVDRSDE
+370 RTDE
-380 QLQTGSSR
+380 QLQNVSTG
-388 DNSQGTDRSILSKET
+388 DNNQGTDRSILSKEA
-403 EETKPSVSSVNDEAI
+403 EETKPSAFSVNEEAI
-418 HNAFNEFKLNHS
+418 HNAFNELNLNHS
-430 FSNEQQLFFD
+430 FSAEQKLFFD
-440 RIEQFAAKNNV
+440 RIEQFATKNNV

-472 RENLSKKMFEHSLKV
+472 RDKLSQNLFNHSLKV
-487 LESELERAIR
+487 LESELERVIR
-497 KNLAENNEKSAVS
+497 KNLAEISEKTAVS
-510 VEQETSETI
+510 VEQETSEAI
-519 NVHSEKTEGQ
+519 NVHSEKTKGQ

-647 PKYNLTLDFSK
+647 PKYNLTLDFSE

-689 TRTNRYYA
+689 TKTNRYYA

-707 EYGTMPTKIDT
+707 EYGTMPTTIDT

-867 SEEQAVTIHSVDD
+867 SKEQAVNVHTADD
-880 IEIGDMYN
+880 IELGDIFS

-893 YTVVSMRG
+893 YTVVSMQG

-949 TATEYSEVTRSMYHT
+949 TATEYSEVTRSMYQT

-1094 KQSKIIQD
+1094 KQSIIIQD
-1102 NATKTD
+1102 NTTKTD

-1124 YRANVEAIKTLKAI
+1124 YRANVEAIKTLKTI
-1138 EADGRTATPEEQ
+1138 ESEERTATPEEQ

-1172 WKKEFTELKELLTPE
+1172 WKKEFSELKELLTPE

-1198 AHYTSPLVI
+1198 AHYTSPIVI

-1298 LNEPK
+1298 INEPK

-1387 IELTPLTT
+1387 IELTPFST

-1412 YFIDNPHM
+1412 YFIDNPQM

-1465 EKREEM
+1465 ENREEM

-1515 RIKGM
+1515 RIKAM
-1520 LDIRD
+1520 IDIRD
-1525 TLRELIACQL
+1525 TLRELIDCQL

-1665 GKPRLEASDE
+1665 GKPQLEASDE

-1688 KTFHAEDSRY
+1688 KTFHAGDSRY

-1737 DTFKTPKYKQDF
+1737 DTFKTPQYKQDF

-1764 NSTWFIPNKNSEKN
+1764 NSTWFIPNKSSEKN

-1793 YELLEDCLNMKN
+1793 YELLEDCLNLKN

-2008 EKEIDEIV
+2008 EREIDEIV
-2016 FAIKTLKAQSGQD
+2016 AAIAALKAQNGQS

-2036 RTKKSLEAKLEKL
+2036 RTKKSLEIKLRKL

-2087 NISGISTND
+2087 NISGIATND

-2124 GTPVS
+2124 GTP
-2129 NSISEIYNMQKY
+2129 N
-2141 LQSDLLRETG
+2141 
-2151 LNHFDMWAANFAETV
+2151 A
-2166 TESQLSPE
+2166 SP
-2174 GNKYQMKTRFAK
+2174 YQ
-2186 FNNLPELMALFKECA
+2186 
-2201 DIKTADMLGLKT
+2201 
-2213 PECTMHSIVA
+2213 H
-2223 QPSGIQKSMIENL
+2223 
-2236 AERAKRIRLR
+2236 
-2246 QVDRKD
+2246 
-2252 DNMPMITNDG
+2252 
-2262 RKIGLD
+2262 
-2268 QRLMNSDLPDDKN
+2268 
-2281 SKLNT
+2281 
-2286 CINNVYDIWDKTSD
+2286 
-2300 KKLTQVIFCDLGVPQ
+2300 
-2315 NSNDKKKKGER
+2315 
-2326 FSVYDDIKNKL
+2326 
-2337 IAKGVPADEIAFIHD
+2337 
-2352 AATEEAKDKLF
+2352 
-2363 AKVRKGDV
+2363 
-2371 RVIIGST
+2371 
-2378 KKMGTGTNIQTKL
+2378 
-2391 VALHDLDAPW
+2391 
-2401 RPADMEQRRGRMV
+2401 
-2414 RQGNENEH
+2414 
-2422 VDHFRYVT
+2422 
-2430 EGTFDAYLYQMLEN
+2430 
-2444 KQKFISQI
+2444 
-2452 MTSKSP
+2452 
-2458 VRSCQ
+2458 
-2463 DMDEVTLSYAEVKAL
+2463 
-2478 SAGNPLIKE
+2478 
-2487 KMDLDIEVGKLKM
+2487 
-2500 LKSAHENNLYKL
+2500 
-2512 QNEVTTHLPM
+2512 
-2522 KIQYL
+2522 
-2527 KNEIKGITSDI
+2527 
-2538 EKAKNSPITYD
+2538 
-2549 SDGKAIFPSIEVN
+2549 
-2562 GKVFTDKEEAGKA
+2562 
-2575 LIAAFQAAVEKDYS
+2575 
-2589 KNHEIGNYRG
+2589 
-2599 FKLLVGY
+2599 
-2606 NPLEKSYGGMLQGE
+2606 
-2620 AKHITTLGGSE
+2620 
-2631 TGNFTRL
+2631 
-2638 DNLISTMDRR
+2638 
-2648 LIDAQRKLDGLVVE
+2648 
-2662 LEEAKT
+2662 
-2668 QLDVPFP
+2668 
-2675 REKELREKTKRL
+2675 
-2687 DELTKMLE
+2687 
-2695 ADADDNLAVAD
+2695 
-2706 NISEKTT
+2706 
-2713 SITDPYYL
+2713 
-2721 GECTPGA
+2721 
-2728 ISILEKNDIYFETH
+2728 
-2742 IIEDKPHVKIN
+2742 
-2753 AKDKDTVH
+2753 
-2761 ALLEEK
+2761 
-2767 PKLTL
+2767 

>member
-1 MLLFTGGTLTVQKKY
+1 MLYCVVLLFTGGTLTVQQKY

-169 YISEFDNIYHGLG
+169 YISEFDNLYHGLG

-252 IERNVNEH
+252 IERNVNEY
-260 KIQERSSEN
+260 KIQERSSAN
-269 EQLTKGENRERN
+269 ELTKGENRERN

-288 NNDISPNISREQRG
+288 NNDISPDISREQRG

-370 RPDEVDRSDE
+370 RPDEVGRSDE

-388 DNSQGTDRSILSKET
+388 DNSQGTDRSILIKEA
-403 EETKPSVSSVNDEAI
+403 EETKPSASSVNEKAI

-440 RIEQFAAKNNV
+440 RIEQFATKNNV

-487 LESELERAIR
+487 LESELERVIR
-497 KNLAENNEKSAVS
+497 KNLAESNEKIAVS
-510 VEQETSETI
+510 VEQETSEAM

-535 IYQLKSGAEYHD
+535 IYQLKSGAEYYD

-555 MKRMGYTPNFADY
+555 MEKRGYVPNYADY

-581 NNKLEAIY
+581 NNKLESIY

-617 EKTAHFVDSI
+617 EQTAHFVDSI

-647 PKYNLTLDFSK
+647 PKYNLTLDFSE

-667 QQNYIGG
+667 Q
-674 LDSNGHEAKDNYDIG
+674 
-689 TRTNRYYA
+689 
-697 HDTELYVHNS
+697 
-707 EYGTMPTKIDT
+707 
-718 MIEDIEQFLDKSLE
+718 
-732 LTDYRL
+732 
-738 EIEDKN
+738 
-744 GNTTIFDASKNSA
+744 
-757 AVNDDVS
+757 AVNV
-764 EEIIISSEDEI
+764 
-775 FEHNAAV
+775 
-782 LNDTQV
+782 
-788 DDVLKLQENGEEMY
+788 
-802 FRVTTITDDFMISM
+802 
-816 ERVNEDGSPHT
+816 HT
-827 EIGIGTKAIV
+827 A
-837 GKWKEILA
+837 
-845 KENEN
+845 
-850 SYIIRNPHISNE
+850 
-862 NEVEQ
+862 
-867 SEEQAVTIHSVDD
+867 DD
-880 IEIGDMYN
+880 IELGDIFS

-893 YTVVSMRG
+893 YTVVSMQG
-901 IYPDDVGISYNETMS
+901 IYPDDIGISYNEKLS
-916 NGTVYAV
+916 NGTEYAI
-923 TENVDRH
+923 TENVDKH
-930 KLAREGIYLGKSD
+930 KLINEGVYLGNAEKEKSQELL
-943 KLTQES
+943 KRLGEQHSELTNNSDLDNDIPQNDINVN
-949 TATEYSEVTRSMYHT
+949 TADERSSEDS
-964 DNPDVLI
+964 
-971 IEGKG
+971 E
-976 SLAKIDITPTEELW
+976 KIDTDAETSEMQ
-990 NRLAEKGIVR
+990 LA
-1000 TNESVDRIIF
+1000 F
-1010 NTDNLNWNKLVIP
+1010 
-1023 DKWGN
+1023 
-1028 MTNNIDIDKVFTEN
+1028 DIDT
-1042 EVRIAQSVADDVITP
+1042 T
-1057 TLEGSQL
+1057 QL
-1064 SMFDEHITDD
+1064 QQAHSE
-1074 IILPTEEAPEEVL
+1074 
-1087 QVNEFEN
+1087 
-1094 KQSKIIQD
+1094 IIQD
-1102 NATKTD
+1102 NTTKTD

-1124 YRANVEAIKTLKAI
+1124 FRANVEAIKTLKTI
-1138 EADGRTATPEEQ
+1138 EAEERTATPEEQ

-1172 WKKEFTELKELLTPE
+1172 WKKEFAELKELLTPE

-1400 LGKTDNGLTVNQ
+1400 LGKTDNGLPVNQ
-1412 YFIDNPHM
+1412 YFIDNPQM

-1515 RIKGM
+1515 RIKAM
-1520 LDIRD
+1520 IDIRD

-1541 QLHELQTKLNT
+1541 QLHELQTKMNT

-1698 AHNIAAL
+1698 VYNIAAL

-1757 TVQYAEI
+1757 TVQYADI
-1764 NSTWFIPNKNSEKN
+1764 NSTWFIPNKSSEKN

-1793 YELLEDCLNMKN
+1793 YELLEDCLNLKN
-1805 TVVKDAIERDGKK
+1805 TVVKDTVERDGKK
-1818 AYVLNQ
+1818 VYVLNQ

-1989 GHSQLVNLPISKER
+1989 GHSQLVNLPVSKER
-2003 QQNLL
+2003 QQNLM
-2008 EKEIDEIV
+2008 EREIDEIV
-2016 FAIKTLKAQSGQD
+2016 TAIAALKSQSGQD

-2124 GTPVS
+2124 GTP
-2129 NSISEIYNMQKY
+2129 N
-2141 LQSDLLRETG
+2141 
-2151 LNHFDMWAANFAETV
+2151 A
-2166 TESQLSPE
+2166 
-2174 GNKYQMKTRFAK
+2174 
-2186 FNNLPELMALFKECA
+2186 
-2201 DIKTADMLGLKT
+2201 T
-2213 PECTMHSIVA
+2213 P
-2223 QPSGIQKSMIENL
+2223 
-2236 AERAKRIRLR
+2236 
-2246 QVDRKD
+2246 
-2252 DNMPMITNDG
+2252 
-2262 RKIGLD
+2262 
-2268 QRLMNSDLPDDKN
+2268 
-2281 SKLNT
+2281 
-2286 CINNVYDIWDKTSD
+2286 
-2300 KKLTQVIFCDLGVPQ
+2300 
-2315 NSNDKKKKGER
+2315 
-2326 FSVYDDIKNKL
+2326 
-2337 IAKGVPADEIAFIHD
+2337 
-2352 AATEEAKDKLF
+2352 
-2363 AKVRKGDV
+2363 
-2371 RVIIGST
+2371 
-2378 KKMGTGTNIQTKL
+2378 
-2391 VALHDLDAPW
+2391 
-2401 RPADMEQRRGRMV
+2401 
-2414 RQGNENEH
+2414 
-2422 VDHFRYVT
+2422 
-2430 EGTFDAYLYQMLEN
+2430 
-2444 KQKFISQI
+2444 
-2452 MTSKSP
+2452 
-2458 VRSCQ
+2458 
-2463 DMDEVTLSYAEVKAL
+2463 
-2478 SAGNPLIKE
+2478 
-2487 KMDLDIEVGKLKM
+2487 
-2500 LKSAHENNLYKL
+2500 
-2512 QNEVTTHLPM
+2512 
-2522 KIQYL
+2522 
-2527 KNEIKGITSDI
+2527 
-2538 EKAKNSPITYD
+2538 
-2549 SDGKAIFPSIEVN
+2549 
-2562 GKVFTDKEEAGKA
+2562 
-2575 LIAAFQAAVEKDYS
+2575 
-2589 KNHEIGNYRG
+2589 
-2599 FKLLVGY
+2599 
-2606 NPLEKSYGGMLQGE
+2606 
-2620 AKHITTLGGSE
+2620 
-2631 TGNFTRL
+2631 
-2638 DNLISTMDRR
+2638 
-2648 LIDAQRKLDGLVVE
+2648 
-2662 LEEAKT
+2662 
-2668 QLDVPFP
+2668 
-2675 REKELREKTKRL
+2675 
-2687 DELTKMLE
+2687 
-2695 ADADDNLAVAD
+2695 
-2706 NISEKTT
+2706 
-2713 SITDPYYL
+2713 
-2721 GECTPGA
+2721 
-2728 ISILEKNDIYFETH
+2728 
-2742 IIEDKPHVKIN
+2742 
-2753 AKDKDTVH
+2753 
-2761 ALLEEK
+2761 
-2767 PKLTL
+2767 

>member
-16 ENYEQLFSSTISDL
+16 ENYEQLFTNTIGGL
-30 TENSEKWLSFLETA
+30 TENSEKWLGFLETA

-343 RTSSDNGRT
+343 RTSNDNGRT

-370 RPDEVDRSDE
+370 RPDEVGRSDE

-388 DNSQGTDRSILSKET
+388 DNSQGTDRSILSK
-403 EETKPSVSSVNDEAI
+403 EAI

-440 RIEQFAAKNNV
+440 RIEQFATKNNV

-497 KNLAENNEKSAVS
+497 KNLAENNEKIAVS
-510 VEQETSETI
+510 VEQESSETT

-529 EMAKYS
+529 EMAKY
-535 IYQLKSGAEYHD
+535 
-547 YRFSNSDY
+547 
-555 MKRMGYTPNFADY
+555 
-568 DMVYTGDLSDIQG
+568 
-581 NNKLEAIY
+581 
-589 EKFNIAHPEDF
+589 
-600 TGHSLSVSDI
+600 
-610 VVIEENG
+610 
-617 EKTAHFVDSI
+617 
-627 GFTKM
+627 
-632 PDFFLE
+632 
-638 RKNNIVVDI
+638 NIVVDI
-647 PKYNLTLDFSK
+647 PKYNLTLDFSE
-658 INSVSLKEE
+658 IDSVSLKEE

-674 LDSNGHEAKDNYDIG
+674 LDSDGHEAKDNYDIKPI
-689 TRTNRYYA
+689 TTRYYVY
-697 HDTELYVHNS
+697 DNDLYVHEEN
-707 EYGTMPTKIDT
+707 YGTSPTT
-718 MIEDIEQFLDKSLE
+718 IEVMTTDIEEFLDKSLE
-732 LTDYRL
+732 STDYRL

-744 GNTTIFDASKNSA
+744 GNTTIFDASKNIV

-764 EEIIISSEDEI
+764 EEIIVSSEDEI

-867 SEEQAVTIHSVDD
+867 SKEQAVNVHTADD
-880 IEIGDMYN
+880 IELGDIFS

-893 YTVVSMRG
+893 YTVVSMQG

-949 TATEYSEVTRSMYHT
+949 TATEYSEVTRSMYQA

-1094 KQSKIIQD
+1094 KQSEIIQD
-1102 NATKTD
+1102 NTTKTD

-1124 YRANVEAIKTLKAI
+1124 FRANVEAIKTLKAI

-1172 WKKEFTELKELLTPE
+1172 WKKEFAELKELLTPE

-1207 EKMYEALRNNGFTGG
+1207 EKMYEALRSNGFTGG

-1400 LGKTDNGLTVNQ
+1400 LGKTDNGLPVNQ
-1412 YFIDNPHM
+1412 YFIDNPQM

-1515 RIKGM
+1515 RIKAM
-1520 LDIRD
+1520 VDIRD

-1541 QLHELQTKLNT
+1541 QLHELQAKLNT

-1594 EKAAIFE
+1594 AKAAIFE

-1627 KACVDMAYMQELT
+1627 KACVDMEYMQELT

-1655 FENPIKMDEN
+1655 FENPIKKDEN

-1688 KTFHAEDSRY
+1688 KTFHADDSRY

-1705 EAAMPTR
+1705 EAAMPPR

-1737 DTFKTPKYKQDF
+1737 ETFNTPRYKQDF

-1764 NSTWFIPNKNSEKN
+1764 NSTWFIPNKSSEKN

-1818 AYVLNQ
+1818 VYVLNQ
-1824 KETEF
+1824 TETEF

-1838 ETFKNWIFADPVRR
+1838 ETFKSWIFVDPVRR

-1989 GHSQLVNLPISKER
+1989 GHSQLVNLPVSKER
-2003 QQNLL
+2003 QQNLM
-2008 EKEIDEIV
+2008 EREIDEIV
-2016 FAIKTLKAQSGQD
+2016 TAIAALKSQSGQD

-2115 NNKGLIFAT
+2115 GSKGIIFAT

-2151 LNHFDMWAANFAETV
+2151 LAHFDMWAANFAETV

-2174 GNKYQMKTRFAK
+2174 GDKYQMKIRFAK

-2213 PECTMHSIVA
+2213 PECTMHSVVA
-2223 QPSGIQKSMIENL
+2223 QPSGIQKVMIENL

-2268 QRLMNSDLPDDKN
+2268 QRLMNPELPEDKD
-2281 SKLNT
+2281 SKLNM
-2286 CINNVYDIWDKTSD
+2286 CINNVYDIWDKTAE
-2300 KKLTQVIFCDLGVPQ
+2300 KRLTQVIFCDLGVPQ
-2315 NSNDKKKKGER
+2315 SSNDKKKKGER
-2326 FSVYDDIKNKL
+2326 FSVYNDIKHKL
-2337 IAKGVPADEIAFIHD
+2337 IEKGVPADEIAFIHD

-2371 RVIIGST
+2371 RVLIGST

-2401 RPADMEQRRGRMV
+2401 RPADMDQRRGRMV

-2487 KMDLDIEVGKLKM
+2487 KMDLDIEVSKLKM

-2538 EKAKNSPITYD
+2538 EKAKKSPITYD
-2549 SDGKAIFPSIEVN
+2549 SDGKAVFPSIEIN
-2562 GKVFTDKEEAGKA
+2562 GKVFNDKEEAGKA
-2575 LIAAFQAAVEKDYS
+2575 LIAACQAAVEKDYS
-2589 KNHEIGNYRG
+2589 KNHEIGSYRG
-2599 FKLLVGY
+2599 FKVLVGY
-2606 NPLEKSYGGMLQGE
+2606 NPLENSYSGTLQGE
-2620 AKHITTLGGSE
+2620 AKHITALGRSE

-2675 REKELREKTKRL
+2675 REEELREKTKRL

-2695 ADADDNLAVAD
+2695 ADADENLAVAD

-2753 AKDKDTVH
+2753 AKDKDKVH

>member
-1 MLLFTGGTLTVQKKY
+1 MQKKY

-370 RPDEVDRSDE
+370 RPDEVGRSDE

-388 DNSQGTDRSILSKET
+388 DNSQGTDRSILIKEA
-403 EETKPSVSSVNDEAI
+403 EETKPSASSVNEEAI

-497 KNLAENNEKSAVS
+497 KNLTENNEKSAVS
-510 VEQETSETI
+510 VEQETSEAM

-535 IYQLKSGAEYHD
+535 IYQLKSGAEYYD

-555 MKRMGYTPNFADY
+555 MAKRGYVPNYADY

-617 EKTAHFVDSI
+617 EQTAHFVDSI

-647 PKYNLTLDFSK
+647 PKYNLTLDFSE

-689 TRTNRYYA
+689 TKTNRYYA

-707 EYGTMPTKIDT
+707 EYGTMPTTIDT
-718 MIEDIEQFLDKSLE
+718 MIEDIEQFLDKSLNS
-732 LTDYRL
+732 DYRL

-850 SYIIRNPHISNE
+850 SYIIRNPHISNK

-867 SEEQAVTIHSVDD
+867 SEEQAVTVHTADD
-880 IEIGDMYN
+880 IELGDIFS

-893 YTVVSMRG
+893 YTVVSMQG

-949 TATEYSEVTRSMYHT
+949 TATEYSEVTRSMYQT

-976 SLAKIDITPTEELW
+976 SLAKIDITPTVELW

-1087 QVNEFEN
+1087 QVNEFKN
-1094 KQSKIIQD
+1094 KQSEIIQD
-1102 NATKTD
+1102 NTTKTD

-1124 YRANVEAIKTLKAI
+1124 FRANVEAIKTLKAI

-1247 LYGVELDD
+1247 LYGIELDD

-1515 RIKGM
+1515 RIKAM
-1520 LDIRD
+1520 IDIRD

-1764 NSTWFIPNKNSEKN
+1764 NSTWFIPNKSSEKN

-1989 GHSQLVNLPISKER
+1989 GHSQLVNLPVSKER
-2003 QQNLL
+2003 QQNLM
-2008 EKEIDEIV
+2008 EREIDEIV
-2016 FAIKTLKAQSGQD
+2016 TAIAALKSQSGQD

-2124 GTPVS
+2124 GTP
-2129 NSISEIYNMQKY
+2129 YA
-2141 LQSDLLRETG
+2141 TP
-2151 LNHFDMWAANFAETV
+2151 
-2166 TESQLSPE
+2166 SQ
-2174 GNKYQMKTRFAK
+2174 
-2186 FNNLPELMALFKECA
+2186 
-2201 DIKTADMLGLKT
+2201 
-2213 PECTMHSIVA
+2213 
-2223 QPSGIQKSMIENL
+2223 
-2236 AERAKRIRLR
+2236 
-2246 QVDRKD
+2246 
-2252 DNMPMITNDG
+2252 
-2262 RKIGLD
+2262 
-2268 QRLMNSDLPDDKN
+2268 
-2281 SKLNT
+2281 
-2286 CINNVYDIWDKTSD
+2286 
-2300 KKLTQVIFCDLGVPQ
+2300 
-2315 NSNDKKKKGER
+2315 
-2326 FSVYDDIKNKL
+2326 
-2337 IAKGVPADEIAFIHD
+2337 
-2352 AATEEAKDKLF
+2352 
-2363 AKVRKGDV
+2363 
-2371 RVIIGST
+2371 
-2378 KKMGTGTNIQTKL
+2378 
-2391 VALHDLDAPW
+2391 
-2401 RPADMEQRRGRMV
+2401 
-2414 RQGNENEH
+2414 
-2422 VDHFRYVT
+2422 
-2430 EGTFDAYLYQMLEN
+2430 
-2444 KQKFISQI
+2444 
-2452 MTSKSP
+2452 
-2458 VRSCQ
+2458 
-2463 DMDEVTLSYAEVKAL
+2463 
-2478 SAGNPLIKE
+2478 
-2487 KMDLDIEVGKLKM
+2487 
-2500 LKSAHENNLYKL
+2500 
-2512 QNEVTTHLPM
+2512 
-2522 KIQYL
+2522 
-2527 KNEIKGITSDI
+2527 
-2538 EKAKNSPITYD
+2538 
-2549 SDGKAIFPSIEVN
+2549 
-2562 GKVFTDKEEAGKA
+2562 
-2575 LIAAFQAAVEKDYS
+2575 
-2589 KNHEIGNYRG
+2589 
-2599 FKLLVGY
+2599 
-2606 NPLEKSYGGMLQGE
+2606 
-2620 AKHITTLGGSE
+2620 
-2631 TGNFTRL
+2631 
-2638 DNLISTMDRR
+2638 
-2648 LIDAQRKLDGLVVE
+2648 
-2662 LEEAKT
+2662 
-2668 QLDVPFP
+2668 QL
-2675 REKELREKTKRL
+2675 
-2687 DELTKMLE
+2687 
-2695 ADADDNLAVAD
+2695 
-2706 NISEKTT
+2706 
-2713 SITDPYYL
+2713 
-2721 GECTPGA
+2721 
-2728 ISILEKNDIYFETH
+2728 
-2742 IIEDKPHVKIN
+2742 
-2753 AKDKDTVH
+2753 
-2761 ALLEEK
+2761 
-2767 PKLTL
+2767 